1 MTTRLTLICALLIA
15 ALLAISFAACSDDD
29 QPDDALKIG
38 LLMDFSGG
46 LAEYGAEMRRGF
58 DLAIA
63 HINEAG
69 GVWGQEVEFV
79 VADTTLDPTSA
90 VEEARRLVEVEGVH
104 IIVGPIASGV
114 TLAVV
119 ESVTGPAGIP
129 TVSPSATS
137 PQLTVADDDDYLFR
151 STLSDSTQGPVLAR
165 VTAERGWDNVGLL
178 YRNDAWGQGLA
189 GAFEDAWTGEIV
201 SLAVDPE
208 QPSFLA
214 ELQRSAA
221 DGAQALVVIAFAPE
235 AELMIREALENGIY
249 DQFTFGDGGKS
260 LVLVEAIGGEH
271 LGGMYGTA
279 PAPAPENESARAWE
293 AAFEDEYGELPL
305 LPYVKET
312 YDATIA
318 AALAAQA
325 AASPDGAAIRDQLRA
340 IGAAPGE
347 TVIAGPDGIA
357 EALGILEEGGEID
370 YEGAAISM
378 DWDENGD
385 IRQGYVGV
393 WRFTGDA
400 SIEEV
405 EVVRFGD

>member
-1 MTTRLTLICALLIA
+1 M
-15 ALLAISFAACSDDD
+15 
-29 QPDDALKIG
+29 
-38 LLMDFSGG
+38 
-46 LAEYGAEMRRGF
+46 
-58 DLAIA
+58 
-63 HINEAG
+63 
-69 GVWGQEVEFV
+69 
-79 VADTTLDPTSA
+79 
-90 VEEARRLVEVEGVH
+90 
-104 IIVGPIASGV
+104 
-114 TLAVV
+114 
-119 ESVTGPAGIP
+119 
-129 TVSPSATS
+129 
-137 PQLTVADDDDYLFR
+137 ADDDDYLFR

-165 VTAERGWDNVGLL
+165 VTAEQGWDNVGLL

-347 TVIAGPDGIA
+347 IVIAGPDGIA
-357 EALGILEEGGEID
+357 EALGILEDGGEID

-393 WRFTGDA
+393 WRFTDDA